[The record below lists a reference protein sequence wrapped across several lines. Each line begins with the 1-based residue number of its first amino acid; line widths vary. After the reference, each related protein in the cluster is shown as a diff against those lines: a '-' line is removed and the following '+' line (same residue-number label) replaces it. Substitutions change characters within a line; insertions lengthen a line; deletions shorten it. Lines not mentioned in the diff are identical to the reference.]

1 MRGLYTHFPPHEP
14 YIVTNGSCPPHNA
27 PSFSLVYYHLR
38 MYTST
43 WYSSSPLC
51 EHRIIHRY
59 GTYGLMC
66 MYTSHI
72 CGLMPTNTVI
82 FIMHVCGN
90 ALHIGTQINCMSK
103 LNCRMCI
110 KKTGQDR
117 GFPISIILQHHL
129 LHRRNLLYNTHSH

>member
-1 MRGLYTHFPPHEP
+1 MRGLHTHFPPHEP
-14 YIVTNGSCPPHNA
+14 YIVANGSMYECPPHNA

-51 EHRIIHRY
+51 EHRIIHIY

-72 CGLMPTNTVI
+72 CRLMPTNTVI
-82 FIMHVCGN
+82 FIVHVCGN
-90 ALHIGTQINCMSK
+90 ALHIGTQCLYVKTK
-103 LNCRMCI
+103 LQYVYKKNGV
-110 KKTGQDR
+110 KTG
-117 GFPISIILQHHL
+117 FPYKHYSTASSIAQEL
-129 LHRRNLLYNTHSH
+129 

>member
-1 MRGLYTHFPPHEP
+1 MIGTYMHHAWLTH
-14 YIVTNGSCPPHNA
+14 TLSTRRALLMSQCMNA
-27 PSFSLVYYHLR
+27 LHTMHHHFLLFIITYVQYQFCSVFFDWYC

-43 WYSSSPLC
+43 WYSSFPLC

-72 CGLMPTNTVI
+72 CRLMPTHTVI
-82 FIMHVCGN
+82 FIVHVCGN

-117 GFPISIILQHHL
+117 VSL
-129 LHRRNLLYNTHSH
+129 